1 MQIQSTK
8 LHQVCKIIYIN
19 NKIHVLLIGGE
30 GKTGSFFANIG
41 DS

>member
-1 MQIQSTK
+1 MLIQSIK
-8 LHQVCKIIYIN
+8 LHQVCKTITILN
-19 NKIHVLLIGGE
+19 NLILIGGE